1 MTRLK
6 SRFYIY
12 VGVGVSS
19 LIGLKAQVAKKQSE
33 SKAIKDGT
41 VSLAELRQQQR
52 YRGSLAALLNLPN
65 PGVEKR
71 RKKDEATGRQ
81 EEDVDRLK
89 ESQEA
94 LERKA
99 ALYDRMQ
106 KGEALNMDEYDK
118 YEVDFLNKDDQIPKE
133 EDSINPSTSD
143 DILSSLIFGDVGTE
157 CSKADTRP
165 MIGMSMSDKRR
176 ELILE
181 IEKETKGARER
192 AKLQREA
199 RLQAQTRKR
208 EKLKQAYIQKRAASL
223 ATNNQ

>member
-1 MTRLK
+1 MQCN
-6 SRFYIY
+6 I
-12 VGVGVSS
+12 
-19 LIGLKAQVAKKQSE
+19 KA
-33 SKAIKDGT
+33 DDDDYD
-41 VSLAELRQQQR
+41 L
-52 YRGSLAALLNLPN
+52 
-65 PGVEKR
+65 
-71 RKKDEATGRQ
+71 Q

-176 ELILE
+176 EVCIHDCF
-181 IEKETKGARER
+181 
-192 AKLQREA
+192 
-199 RLQAQTRKR
+199 
-208 EKLKQAYIQKRAASL
+208 
-223 ATNNQ
+223 

>member
-1 MTRLK
+1 MFLCL
-6 SRFYIY
+6 
-12 VGVGVSS
+12 GVSVSS
-19 LIGLKAQVAKKQSE
+19 LIGLKGQVAKKQSE

-41 VSLAELRQQQR
+41 VSLAELREQQR

-81 EEDVDRLK
+81 EKGADRLK

-106 KGEALNMDEYDK
+106 KGDALSMDEYDK
-118 YEVDFLNKDDQIPKE
+118 YEVDFLNKSDEKQKNPKE
-133 EDSINPSTSD
+133 EEYVASTSE
-143 DILSSLIFGDVGTE
+143 DIMSSLIFGDVGNRE
-157 CSKADTRP
+157 ADTRP

-181 IEKETKGARER
+181 IEKETKSGRER
-192 AKLQREA
+192 AKLRREA
-199 RLQAQTRKR
+199 RLQAQARKR
-208 EKLKQAYIQKRAASL
+208 QKLKQAYIQKRAAL
-223 ATNNQ
+223 FATNQTT